1 MNEPVLSRLQQ
12 LMTIRE
18 GVENLG
24 QPGRWHPA
32 ADWVDSGTHLLLL
45 LDVPGVNL
53 DSLALEEQG
62 NTVTVSGERDAPE
75 HVLSA
80 ERPSGTFSR
89 ALHFP
94 QDVLPQTGQASVKN
108 GVLTVQ
114 FEKKHPT
121 IDVIC
126 QPDAGEE
133 V

>member
-24 QPGRWHPA
+24 QPGPWHPA
-32 ADWVDSGTHLLLL
+32 TDWVDDGTHLLLL
-45 LDVPGVNL
+45 LDVPGVNVET
-53 DSLALEEQG
+53 LALEEQG
-62 NTVTVSGERDAPE
+62 DTVTVTGEREAPA
-75 HVLSA
+75 HALSA

-89 ALHFP
+89 TLIFP
-94 QDVLPQTGQASVKN
+94 QQVLPQTGQASVKN

-121 IDVIC
+121 IDVAC
-126 QPDAGEE
+126 QSEAGE
-133 V
+133 